1 MQYHFGVNCIGYLFM
16 LQNIFSHIKK
26 ILIDTH
32 TEIGTE
38 ITDIIVFRKKLLK
51 FLQGEKTPKHHQVC
65 VNFQLNQVTSHI
77 GSHHGWQALPK
88 ISKITAMALPFNI
101 EACNKHH
108 IWPSFG

>member
-1 MQYHFGVNCIGYLFM
+1 M

-51 FLQGEKTPKHHQVC
+51 FLQGEKTPNTTKFV
-65 VNFQLNQVTSHI
+65 SI
-77 GSHHGWQALPK
+77 
-88 ISKITAMALPFNI
+88 FN
-101 EACNKHH
+101 
-108 IWPSFG
+108 